1 MCLRGVWDYS
11 APRFATLLHRMLAK
25 QVKLQQLCS
34 QKKCG
39 VEPNSNI
46 LLEQQNRCSRK
57 NSFQRR
63 HGVVEKILTMP
74 SIMKK

>member
-11 APRFATLLHRMLAK
+11 APRFASQTGQTPATLLP
-25 QVKLQQLCS
+25 
-34 QKKCG
+34 KKCG